1 MDYQDAIC
9 TLNTLQTNA
18 SALEQV
24 KRERG
29 HPQLQLQAMRGFL
42 QRAGLKVEELDRLNI
57 IHVTGTKGKGSTCAF
72 TEQILRNYGLR
83 TGFYSSPHLVQVRE
97 RIRINGQPI
106 GKELFTKYFWQVYCR
121 LEETKDAHGGSMP
134 AYFRFL
140 TILAFHVFLQE
151 KVDLAVIEVGIGGA
165 YDCTNIIRRP
175 WVCGISS
182 LGIDHTSILGDTIE
196 KIAWQKGGIFK
207 PGVPAFT
214 VKQPDGPMKVLQE
227 RAEETG
233 CSLSVCPDLE
243 EYESEGS
250 LRSCIIISG
259 RVQQCLAETEWP
271 GRNQTLK
278 HGPVMYFLDGA
289 HTTRSMQACVRWF
302 NDVTPQH
309 ERNAGGSV
317 VRVLL
322 FNATGERDC
331 AAMLKLLVPC
341 HFDFA
346 VFCPNITEAIAT
358 CNADQQNFN
367 VSVEN
372 MLTRCLD
379 NQQSWRVLNGQ
390 AEKPEA
396 ELLIGGG
403 LPLVAERHSDT
414 LVFPCILSA
423 LQWISQGRDSVLPDR
438 ETAIMSKY
446 YDGVEFPFCDEFS
459 KYEKLAKIG
468 QGTFG
473 EVFKAKHRQ
482 TGKKVALKKVLME
495 NEKEGFPITALREI
509 KILQLLKHE
518 NVVNLI
524 EICRT
529 KATQFNRY
537 KGSIYLVF
545 DFCEH
550 DLAGLLSNANVKF
563 TLAEIKK
570 VMQMLLNG
578 LYYIHRNKILH
589 RDMKAANVLITRD
602 GVLKLA
608 DFGLARAFSLAKNSQ
623 GNRYTNRVVTLW
635 YRPPELLLGE
645 RDYGPPIDLWG
656 GGCIM
661 AEMWTRSPIMQGNT
675 EQHQLTLI
683 SQLCG
688 SITPEVWPGVDKKYE
703 LYQKMELP
711 KGQKR
716 KVKDRLKA
724 YVKDPYALDLIDK
737 LLVLDPAQRIDS
749 DDALNHDF
757 FWSDPMPSDLKNM
770 LSTHNTSMFEYLAPP
785 RRRGHMPQQPANQN
799 RNPATTSQPEF
810 DRVF

>member
-1 MDYQDAIC
+1 MLRLIRVLERVRACSEVPARNRLWTKVTELSVRLSSTKAAPRLRRMDYQDAVC

-42 QRAGLKVEELDRLNI
+42 QRAGLKVDELDRLNI

-72 TEQILRNYGLR
+72 TEQILRNYGFR

-121 LEETKDAHGGSMP
+121 LEETKDAHCGSMP

-140 TILAFHVFLQE
+140 TILAFHIFLQE
-151 KVDLAVIEVGIGGA
+151 KVDLAVFEVGIGGA

-175 WVCGISS
+175 WVCGVSS

-227 RAEETG
+227 RAEEIG

-243 EYESEGS
+243 EYQSEAS
-250 LRSCIIISG
+250 LRLGLAGHHQRSNASLALQLSHTWLQRHFLTDPVSSSPVEFSG
-259 RVQQCLAETEWP
+259 VSPAQAFHPSPAMIKGLAETEWP

-278 HGPVMYFLDGA
+278 HGPVTYFLDGA
-289 HTTRSMQACVRWF
+289 HTTRSMQACVCWF
-302 NDVTPQH
+302 SEIAPQH

-341 HFDFA
+341 LFDFA

-390 AEKPEA
+390 GEKPEA

-403 LPLVAERHSDT
+403 LPLVAERHSHT

-423 LQWISQGRDSVLPDR
+423 LQWISQGRDSVLSDPNKCV
-438 ETAIMSKY
+438 IPVKPSIN
-446 YDGVEFPFCDEFS
+446 
-459 KYEKLAKIG
+459 AK
-468 QGTFG
+468 
-473 EVFKAKHRQ
+473 A
-482 TGKKVALKKVLME
+482 A
-495 NEKEGFPITALREI
+495 PLREA
-509 KILQLLKHE
+509 
-518 NVVNLI
+518 VN
-524 EICRT
+524 
-529 KATQFNRY
+529 
-537 KGSIYLVF
+537 
-545 DFCEH
+545 
-550 DLAGLLSNANVKF
+550 
-563 TLAEIKK
+563 
-570 VMQMLLNG
+570 
-578 LYYIHRNKILH
+578 IH
-589 RDMKAANVLITRD
+589 VLIT
-602 GVLKLA
+602 GSLHLVGGALK
-608 DFGLARAFSLAKNSQ
+608 
-623 GNRYTNRVVTLW
+623 
-635 YRPPELLLGE
+635 
-645 RDYGPPIDLWG
+645 
-656 GGCIM
+656 
-661 AEMWTRSPIMQGNT
+661 
-675 EQHQLTLI
+675 H
-683 SQLCG
+683 
-688 SITPEVWPGVDKKYE
+688 
-703 LYQKMELP
+703 
-711 KGQKR
+711 
-716 KVKDRLKA
+716 
-724 YVKDPYALDLIDK
+724 
-737 LLVLDPAQRIDS
+737 LDPA
-749 DDALNHDF
+749 LN
-757 FWSDPMPSDLKNM
+757 S
-770 LSTHNTSMFEYLAPP
+770 
-785 RRRGHMPQQPANQN
+785 
-799 RNPATTSQPEF
+799 
-810 DRVF
+810 

>member
-1 MDYQDAIC
+1 MLLFRVLENLRAWTEVSARNRHWTSIVGLSVRFSSTKAAPRYRRMDYQDAVC

-72 TEQILRNYGLR
+72 TEKILRNYGFR

-106 GKELFTKYFWQVYCR
+106 GKELFTKYFWQVYGR

-227 RAEETG
+227 RAEEVG
-233 CSLSVCPDLE
+233 CSLSVCPDLD

-250 LRSCIIISG
+250 LSLGLAGQHQRSNASLALQLSHTWLQRHVLTDPASPVEFSG
-259 RVQQCLAETEWP
+259 VSSAPAFQPSPAMIKGLAETEWP

-278 HGPVMYFLDGA
+278 HGPVTYYMDGA

-302 NDVTPQH
+302 NEVATQH

-317 VRVLL
+317 LRVLL

-331 AAMLKLLVPC
+331 AAMLKLLAPC

-346 VFCPNITEAIAT
+346 VFCPNITEAIAS

-379 NQQSWRVLNGQ
+379 NQQSWRVLNGHE
-390 AEKPEA
+390 EKPEA

-403 LPLVAERHSDT
+403 LPLVAERHGDT

-423 LQWISQGRDSVLPDR
+423 LQWISQGRDSVLADANKHTIPVKPS
-438 ETAIMSKY
+438 IN
-446 YDGVEFPFCDEFS
+446 
-459 KYEKLAKIG
+459 AK
-468 QGTFG
+468 
-473 EVFKAKHRQ
+473 A
-482 TGKKVALKKVLME
+482 A
-495 NEKEGFPITALREI
+495 PLREA
-509 KILQLLKHE
+509 Q
-518 NVVNLI
+518 N
-524 EICRT
+524 
-529 KATQFNRY
+529 
-537 KGSIYLVF
+537 
-545 DFCEH
+545 
-550 DLAGLLSNANVKF
+550 
-563 TLAEIKK
+563 
-570 VMQMLLNG
+570 
-578 LYYIHRNKILH
+578 IH
-589 RDMKAANVLITRD
+589 VLIT
-602 GVLKLA
+602 GSLHLVGGALK
-608 DFGLARAFSLAKNSQ
+608 
-623 GNRYTNRVVTLW
+623 
-635 YRPPELLLGE
+635 
-645 RDYGPPIDLWG
+645 
-656 GGCIM
+656 
-661 AEMWTRSPIMQGNT
+661 
-675 EQHQLTLI
+675 H
-683 SQLCG
+683 
-688 SITPEVWPGVDKKYE
+688 
-703 LYQKMELP
+703 
-711 KGQKR
+711 
-716 KVKDRLKA
+716 
-724 YVKDPYALDLIDK
+724 
-737 LLVLDPAQRIDS
+737 LDPA
-749 DDALNHDF
+749 LN
-757 FWSDPMPSDLKNM
+757 S
-770 LSTHNTSMFEYLAPP
+770 
-785 RRRGHMPQQPANQN
+785 
-799 RNPATTSQPEF
+799 
-810 DRVF
+810 

>member
-1 MDYQDAIC
+1 MKSLRSCSVMNVFQDAVC

-72 TEQILRNYGLR
+72 TEQILRNYGFR

-106 GKELFTKYFWQVYCR
+106 GKELFTKYFWQVYRR
-121 LEETKDAHGGSMP
+121 LEETKEAHGGSMP

-140 TILAFHVFLQE
+140 TILAFNVFLQE

-207 PGVPAFT
+207 LGVPAFT
-214 VKQPDGPMKVLQE
+214 VKQPVGPMKVLQE
-227 RAEETG
+227 RAEEIG

-250 LRSCIIISG
+250 LRLGLAGHHQRRNASLALQLSHTWLQRHFLTGVSVLKPMYDIFTG
-259 RVQQCLAETEWP
+259 LAETEWP

-278 HGPVMYFLDGA
+278 HGPVTYFLDGA
-289 HTTRSMQACVRWF
+289 HTTRSMLACVRWF
-302 NDVTPQH
+302 NEVTPQH

-331 AAMLKLLVPC
+331 AAMLKLLSC

-390 AEKPEA
+390 EEKPEA

-423 LQWISQGRDSVLPDR
+423 LQWISQGRDSVLSNPNKC
-438 ETAIMSKY
+438 IIPLKPSIN
-446 YDGVEFPFCDEFS
+446 
-459 KYEKLAKIG
+459 AK
-468 QGTFG
+468 
-473 EVFKAKHRQ
+473 A
-482 TGKKVALKKVLME
+482 A
-495 NEKEGFPITALREI
+495 PLREA
-509 KILQLLKHE
+509 
-518 NVVNLI
+518 V
-524 EICRT
+524 
-529 KATQFNRY
+529 
-537 KGSIYLVF
+537 SI
-545 DFCEH
+545 H
-550 DLAGLLSNANVKF
+550 
-563 TLAEIKK
+563 
-570 VMQMLLNG
+570 
-578 LYYIHRNKILH
+578 
-589 RDMKAANVLITRD
+589 VLIT
-602 GVLKLA
+602 GSLHLVGGALK
-608 DFGLARAFSLAKNSQ
+608 
-623 GNRYTNRVVTLW
+623 
-635 YRPPELLLGE
+635 
-645 RDYGPPIDLWG
+645 
-656 GGCIM
+656 
-661 AEMWTRSPIMQGNT
+661 
-675 EQHQLTLI
+675 H
-683 SQLCG
+683 
-688 SITPEVWPGVDKKYE
+688 
-703 LYQKMELP
+703 
-711 KGQKR
+711 
-716 KVKDRLKA
+716 
-724 YVKDPYALDLIDK
+724 
-737 LLVLDPAQRIDS
+737 LDPA
-749 DDALNHDF
+749 LN
-757 FWSDPMPSDLKNM
+757 S
-770 LSTHNTSMFEYLAPP
+770 
-785 RRRGHMPQQPANQN
+785 
-799 RNPATTSQPEF
+799 
-810 DRVF
+810 